1 MTSIS
6 SALPALR
13 LLAPPA
19 PGGTAATAG
28 VLNEQPIRPVQP
40 VTRRSGQRDE
50 AADGNQASTGT
61 GTASTA
67 AAVGRDS
74 GAAAGGASAAG
85 GGAASGLT
93 LKSPA
98 QPSTGFIAQRLS
110 QESLGGGLHIEP
122 WAAALN
128 SYRNAAALPASAS
141 RSPGVV
147 V

>member
-19 PGGTAATAG
+19 PGGAAASAG

-61 GTASTA
+61 GSAA

-74 GAAAGGASAAG
+74 GATAGGASGASTT
-85 GGAASGLT
+85 AASSLT
-93 LKSPA
+93 LTSPT
-98 QPSTGFIAQRLS
+98 QPSTGFVAQRLS

-128 SYRNAAALPASAS
+128 SYRSAAALPASAS